1 MLDSILG
8 ASPAIRNIQSG
19 SARILHNVGITA
31 DRATIAA
38 VVLGILAG
46 VAFAIDRVGLGIALL
61 AMSALLDALDGTL
74 ARDFG
79 GASTPFGGVMDLSFD
94 RVVEAAVIIGI
105 VWRHPALDFYAL
117 LLVASWYVN
126 ITVFLAVGAAM
137 ERTGPKLIDYPPG
150 ILERTEALIF
160 FAVLAL
166 VESQHH
172 VTWMG
177 PFLCLAMTGLEIVT
191 GAQRFLFGRAH
202 LKNPEQ
208 SRIQS

>member
-8 ASPAIRNIQSG
+8 ADPTARRIQSTA
-19 SARILHNVGITA
+19 ARILYRIGVTA
-31 DRATIAA
+31 DIATIAA
-38 VVLGILAG
+38 VIIGVLAG
-46 VAFAIDRVGLGIALL
+46 VAFAIDRVGLGILLL
-61 AMSALLDALDGTL
+61 AVSAALDAIDGTI
-74 ARDFG
+74 AREFG

-105 VWRHPALDFYAL
+105 VWHHRELDFYAL

-137 ERTGPKLIDYPPG
+137 ERKGPKLIDYPPG

-166 VESQHH
+166 VVS
-172 VTWMG
+172 VRYLAFAA
-177 PFLCLAMTGLEIVT
+177 PILLLAMTVLEIVT

-202 LKNPEQ
+202 LTQ
-208 SRIQS
+208 